1 MKPPIILELCVDS
14 VVSALAADRG
24 GAPRIELCSNLRDG
38 GTTPSGGLIATTR
51 AKFAGDVHVM
61 IRPRAGNFC
70 YSDDEFEIMQH
81 DVLLAK
87 QLGANGVVFG
97 ILQESGVV
105 DRERTRRLVEMA
117 RPLSTTFHRAFDL
130 STDLDHALEATI
142 EAGVNR
148 ILTSGGAATALDG
161 LATIAGLVARAG
173 NRVAIMAGG
182 GIREHNVGRI
192 IAEGRV
198 REIHANL
205 GLPVSSPR
213 PNAHPTATLQAAEHL
228 LVSPDRVRCLLNA
241 ALA

>member
-14 VVSALAADRG
+14 VLSALAAERG

-38 GTTPSGGLIATTR
+38 GTTPSAGLIATTR
-51 AKFAGDVHVM
+51 ARFAGAMHVM
-61 IRPRAGNFC
+61 IRPRPGDFC
-70 YSDDEFEIMQH
+70 YSNDEFEVMQR

-105 DRERTRRLVEMA
+105 DRERTRCLVEMA

-130 STDLDHALEATI
+130 SADLDHALEATI
-142 EAGVNR
+142 VAGINR
-148 ILTSGGAATALDG
+148 VLTSGGAATALDG
-161 LATIAGLVARAG
+161 VATIARLVARAG

-182 GIREHNVGRI
+182 GIREHNVRRI
-192 IAEGRV
+192 VAEGRV

-205 GLPVSSPR
+205 GLPVSSLR
-213 PNAHPTATLQAAEHL
+213 PSAHPTATLQVAEQL
-228 LVSPDRVRCLLNA
+228 VVSPDRVRCLLDA
-241 ALA
+241 ALS